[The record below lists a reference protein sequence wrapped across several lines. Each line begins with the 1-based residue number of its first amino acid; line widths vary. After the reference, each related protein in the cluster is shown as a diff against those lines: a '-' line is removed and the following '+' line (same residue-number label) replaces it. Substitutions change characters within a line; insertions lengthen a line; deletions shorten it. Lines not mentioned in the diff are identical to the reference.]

1 MSRTVVNGLF
11 VVTLVASGCNR
22 ERIIALPAADNTNI
36 MMEAASVGAAPTGM
50 LDPKVVQIATAR
62 IKVQA
67 VDAAVD
73 SIGSIVQS
81 VGGQIRGQAECQDGS
96 GTKTSTLNGEVP
108 AEKLDAVLE
117 RIRELGRVEML
128 TVRSNAVSEE
138 YTDLETR
145 LANEKA
151 FEASLLRLLDRKT
164 DDLAALVQIQ
174 AQISRTRG
182 GIDQME
188 GQRRAL
194 DRRIALS
201 TLEVALHQ
209 PAPQLAVPRNGPLQW
224 LRASFRQAGENF
236 LATLAWL
243 VGALGVI
250 VPVGLAAFGLARLL
264 EPVWR
269 RMKRTRRA

>member
-1 MSRTVVNGLF
+1 
-11 VVTLVASGCNR
+11 
-22 ERIIALPAADNTNI
+22 
-36 MMEAASVGAAPTGM
+36 M
-50 LDPKVVQIATAR
+50 LDPKVVRIATAR

-128 TVRSNAVSEE
+128 TVRSNEVSEE
-138 YTDLETR
+138 HVDLETR

-151 FEASLLRLLDRKT
+151 FEASLLRLLERRT

-201 TLEVALHQ
+201 SLEVAVHQ
-209 PAPQLAVPRNGPLQW
+209 PAPEIPASRNGPLQW

-250 VPVGLAAFGLARLL
+250 VPVGLAAFGFARLL
-264 EPVWR
+264 GPVWM